1 MADCCFHYDP
11 IGKGTFLMFD
21 QIHEECGVF
30 GIYSPESSSSVVGDT
45 YMALYALQHRGQQSC
60 GIAVNDDGVIRSYR
74 DLGLV
79 PDTFNKQV
87 LSDLGSGRMA
97 VGHVLYGATNPERA
111 DAQPLVVRHIKGS
124 MALAFNGALV
134 NAPELKEELELKGA
148 IFHSN
153 SDAEVISHVI
163 INERLH
169 TNSIEEAIEK
179 AMDKLKGAY
188 SMVVMSPQK
197 LMAVRDP
204 QGIRPLAMG
213 KMGGEIVFASE
224 SCAFDSIGAKFVRDV
239 RPGEII
245 VVDRSGVRS
254 LESHCGQKSG
264 LCVFEYV
271 YTARPDSVI
280 EGESVHM
287 ARKRAGAFL
296 AQEHPVEADI
306 VIGSPDSGLDAAL
319 GYAEESGIPYGI
331 GFIKNRYIGRTFI
344 LPTQKERE
352 RAVHIKLNV
361 LEAAVKGKRVV
372 LVDDSIVR
380 GTTSIQ
386 ITKMLRDAGA
396 TEVHLRISSPPFINP
411 CYFGTDIDSK
421 DKLIACRMSQEE
433 IRRTLDVDTLGYL
446 SIEHCA
452 QIAQTT
458 TGCEFCMGCFT
469 GKYPIDVPEEKPCDK
484 FSQKL
489 CNKK

>member
-1 MADCCFHYDP
+1 
-11 IGKGTFLMFD
+11 MFD

-30 GIYSPESSSSVVGDT
+30 GVYSPESTTSVVGDT

-60 GIAVNDDGVIRSYR
+60 GIAVNDDGIIRSYR

-79 PDTFNKQV
+79 PDTFNQRV
-87 LSDLGSGRMA
+87 LNDLGSGRMA
-97 VGHVLYGATNPERA
+97 VGHVLYGASNPERA

-134 NAPELKEELELKGA
+134 NALELKEELELKGA

-153 SDAEVISHVI
+153 SDAEIISHVI

-169 TNSIEEAIEK
+169 TKSIEEAIEK

-204 QGIRPLAMG
+204 QGIRPLALG

-271 YTARPDSVI
+271 YTARPESVI

-421 DKLIACRMSQEE
+421 DKLIACRMSMEE

-452 QIAQTT
+452 QIARTT

-489 CNKK
+489 CNK

>member
-1 MADCCFHYDP
+1 
-11 IGKGTFLMFD
+11 MFD

-30 GIYSPESSSSVVGDT
+30 GVYSPESTTSVVGDT

-60 GIAVNDDGVIRSYR
+60 GIAVNDDGIIRSYR

-79 PDTFNKQV
+79 PDTFNQRV

-97 VGHVLYGATNPERA
+97 VGHVLYGASNPERA

-134 NAPELKEELELKGA
+134 NALELKEELELKGA

-153 SDAEVISHVI
+153 SDAEIISHVI

-396 TEVHLRISSPPFINP
+396 AEVHLRISSPPFINP

-421 DKLIACRMSQEE
+421 DKLIACRMSMEE

-452 QIAQTT
+452 QIARTT

-489 CNKK
+489 CNK

>member
-1 MADCCFHYDP
+1 
-11 IGKGTFLMFD
+11 MFD

-446 SIEHCA
+446 SIEHCV

-484 FSQKL
+484 FYQKL

>member
-1 MADCCFHYDP
+1 
-11 IGKGTFLMFD
+11 MFD

-30 GIYSPESSSSVVGDT
+30 GVYSPESTTSVVGDT

-60 GIAVNDDGVIRSYR
+60 GIAVNDDGIIRSYR

-79 PDTFNKQV
+79 PDTFNQRV

-97 VGHVLYGATNPERA
+97 VGHVLYGASNPERA

-134 NAPELKEELELKGA
+134 NALELKEELELKGA

-153 SDAEVISHVI
+153 SDAEIISHVI

-344 LPTQKERE
+344 LPTQTERE

-421 DKLIACRMSQEE
+421 DKLIACRMSMEE

-452 QIAQTT
+452 QIARTT

-489 CNKK
+489 CNK

>member
-1 MADCCFHYDP
+1 
-11 IGKGTFLMFD
+11 MFD

-30 GIYSPESSSSVVGDT
+30 GVYSPESTTSVVGDT

-60 GIAVNDDGVIRSYR
+60 GIAVNDDGIIRSYR

-79 PDTFNKQV
+79 PDTFNQRV
-87 LSDLGSGRMA
+87 LSGLGSGRMA
-97 VGHVLYGATNPERA
+97 VGHVLYGASNPERA

-134 NAPELKEELELKGA
+134 NALELKEELELKGA

-153 SDAEVISHVI
+153 SDAEIISHVI

-421 DKLIACRMSQEE
+421 DKLIACRMSMEE

-452 QIAQTT
+452 QIARTT

-469 GKYPIDVPEEKPCDK
+469 G
-484 FSQKL
+484 
-489 CNKK
+489 

>member
-1 MADCCFHYDP
+1 
-11 IGKGTFLMFD
+11 
-21 QIHEECGVF
+21 
-30 GIYSPESSSSVVGDT
+30 
-45 YMALYALQHRGQQSC
+45 MALYALQHRGQQSC
-60 GIAVNDDGVIRSYR
+60 GIAVNDDGIIRSYR

-79 PDTFNKQV
+79 PDTFNQRV
-87 LSDLGSGRMA
+87 LNDLGSGRMA
-97 VGHVLYGATNPERA
+97 VGHVLYGASNPERA

-134 NAPELKEELELKGA
+134 NALELKEELELKGA

-153 SDAEVISHVI
+153 SDAEIISHVI

-421 DKLIACRMSQEE
+421 DKLIACRMSMEE

-452 QIAQTT
+452 QIARTT

-489 CNKK
+489 CNK

>member
-1 MADCCFHYDP
+1 
-11 IGKGTFLMFD
+11 MFD

-30 GIYSPESSSSVVGDT
+30 GVYSPESTTSVVGDT

-60 GIAVNDDGVIRSYR
+60 GIAVNDDGIIRSYR

-79 PDTFNKQV
+79 PDTFNQRV

-97 VGHVLYGATNPERA
+97 VGHVLYGASNPERA

-134 NAPELKEELELKGA
+134 NALELKEELELKGA

-153 SDAEVISHVI
+153 SDAEIISHVI

-421 DKLIACRMSQEE
+421 DKLIACRMSLEE

-452 QIAQTT
+452 QIARTT

-489 CNKK
+489 CNK

>member
-1 MADCCFHYDP
+1 
-11 IGKGTFLMFD
+11 MFD

-30 GIYSPESSSSVVGDT
+30 GVYSPESTTSVVGDT

-60 GIAVNDDGVIRSYR
+60 GIAVNDDGIIRSYR

-79 PDTFNKQV
+79 PDTFNQRV

-97 VGHVLYGATNPERA
+97 VGHVLYGASNPERA
-111 DAQPLVVRHIKGS
+111 NAQPLVVRHIKGS

-134 NAPELKEELELKGA
+134 NALELKEELELKGA

-153 SDAEVISHVI
+153 SDAEIISHVI

-421 DKLIACRMSQEE
+421 DKLIACRMSMEE

-452 QIAQTT
+452 QIARTT

-489 CNKK
+489 CNK

>member
-1 MADCCFHYDP
+1 
-11 IGKGTFLMFD
+11 MFD

-30 GIYSPESSSSVVGDT
+30 GVYSPESTTSVVGDT

-60 GIAVNDDGVIRSYR
+60 GIAVNDDGIIRSYR

-79 PDTFNKQV
+79 PDTFNQRV

-97 VGHVLYGATNPERA
+97 VGHVLYGASNPERA

-134 NAPELKEELELKGA
+134 NALELKEELELKGA

-153 SDAEVISHVI
+153 SDAEIISHVI

-421 DKLIACRMSQEE
+421 DKLIACRMSMEE

-452 QIAQTT
+452 QIARTT

-489 CNKK
+489 CNK

>member
-1 MADCCFHYDP
+1 
-11 IGKGTFLMFD
+11 MFD

-30 GIYSPESSSSVVGDT
+30 GVYSPESTTSVVGDT

-60 GIAVNDDGVIRSYR
+60 GIAVNDDGIIRSYR

-79 PDTFNKQV
+79 PDTFNQRV

-97 VGHVLYGATNPERA
+97 VGHVLYGASNPERA

-134 NAPELKEELELKGA
+134 NALELKEELELKGA
-148 IFHSN
+148 IFHFN
-153 SDAEVISHVI
+153 SDAEIISHVI

-421 DKLIACRMSQEE
+421 DKLIACRMSMEE

-452 QIAQTT
+452 QIARTT

-489 CNKK
+489 CNK

>member
-1 MADCCFHYDP
+1 
-11 IGKGTFLMFD
+11 MFD

-30 GIYSPESSSSVVGDT
+30 GVYSPESTTSVVGDT

-60 GIAVNDDGVIRSYR
+60 GIAVNDDGIIRSYR

-79 PDTFNKQV
+79 PDTFNQRV

-97 VGHVLYGATNPERA
+97 VGHVLYGASNPERA

-134 NAPELKEELELKGA
+134 NALELKEELELKGA

-153 SDAEVISHVI
+153 SDAEIISHVI

-421 DKLIACRMSQEE
+421 DKLIACRMSMEE
-433 IRRTLDVDTLGYL
+433 IRRTLDVDH
-446 SIEHCA
+446 S
-452 QIAQTT
+452 
-458 TGCEFCMGCFT
+458 
-469 GKYPIDVPEEKPCDK
+469 DVKCRDDMTVDRV
-484 FSQKL
+484 FS
-489 CNKK
+489 

>member
-1 MADCCFHYDP
+1 
-11 IGKGTFLMFD
+11 MFD

>member
-1 MADCCFHYDP
+1 
-11 IGKGTFLMFD
+11 MFD

-30 GIYSPESSSSVVGDT
+30 GVYSPESTTSVVGDT

-60 GIAVNDDGVIRSYR
+60 GIAVNDDGIIRSYR

-79 PDTFNKQV
+79 PDTFNQRV

-97 VGHVLYGATNPERA
+97 VGHVLYGASNPERA

-134 NAPELKEELELKGA
+134 NALELKEELELKGA

-153 SDAEVISHVI
+153 SDAEIISHVI

-396 TEVHLRISSPPFINP
+396 TDVHLRISSPPFINP

-421 DKLIACRMSQEE
+421 DKLIACRMSMEE

-452 QIAQTT
+452 QIARTT

-489 CNKK
+489 CNK

>member
-1 MADCCFHYDP
+1 
-11 IGKGTFLMFD
+11 MFD

-30 GIYSPESSSSVVGDT
+30 GVYSPESTTSVVGDT

-60 GIAVNDDGVIRSYR
+60 GIAVNDDGIIRSYR

-79 PDTFNKQV
+79 PDTFNQRV

-97 VGHVLYGATNPERA
+97 VGHVLYGASNPERA
-111 DAQPLVVRHIKGS
+111 DAQPLLVRHIKGS

-134 NAPELKEELELKGA
+134 NALELKEELELKGA

-153 SDAEVISHVI
+153 SDAEIISHVI

-421 DKLIACRMSQEE
+421 DKLIACRMSMEE

-452 QIAQTT
+452 QIARTT

-489 CNKK
+489 CNK

>member
-1 MADCCFHYDP
+1 MNW
-11 IGKGTFLMFD
+11 KGDFLMFD

-30 GIYSPESSSSVVGDT
+30 GVYSPESTTSVVGDT

-60 GIAVNDDGVIRSYR
+60 GIAVNDDGIIRSYR

-79 PDTFNKQV
+79 PDTFNQRV

-97 VGHVLYGATNPERA
+97 VGHVLYGASNPERA

-134 NAPELKEELELKGA
+134 NALELKEELELKGA

-153 SDAEVISHVI
+153 SDAEIISHVI

-421 DKLIACRMSQEE
+421 DKLIACRMSLEE

-452 QIAQTT
+452 QIARTT
-458 TGCEFCMGCFT
+458 A
-469 GKYPIDVPEEKPCDK
+469 P
-484 FSQKL
+484 SA
-489 CNKK
+489 

>member
-1 MADCCFHYDP
+1 
-11 IGKGTFLMFD
+11 MFD

-30 GIYSPESSSSVVGDT
+30 GVYSPESTTSVVGDT

-60 GIAVNDDGVIRSYR
+60 GIAVNDDGIIRSYR

-79 PDTFNKQV
+79 PDTFNQRV

-97 VGHVLYGATNPERA
+97 VGHVLYGASNPERA

-134 NAPELKEELELKGA
+134 NALELKEELELKGA

-153 SDAEVISHVI
+153 SDAEIISHVI

-344 LPTQKERE
+344 LPTQKEIE

-361 LEAAVKGKRVV
+361 CEAAVKGKRVV

-421 DKLIACRMSQEE
+421 DKLIACRMSMEE

-452 QIAQTT
+452 QIARTT

-489 CNKK
+489 CNK

>member
-1 MADCCFHYDP
+1 
-11 IGKGTFLMFD
+11 MFD

-30 GIYSPESSSSVVGDT
+30 GVYSPETTTSVVGDT

-79 PDTFNKQV
+79 PDTFNQRV
-87 LSDLGSGRMA
+87 LNDLGSGRMA
-97 VGHVLYGATNPERA
+97 VGHVLYGASNPERA

-134 NAPELKEELELKGA
+134 NALELKEELELNGA

-153 SDAEVISHVI
+153 SDAEIISHVI

-169 TNSIEEAIEK
+169 TSSIEEAIEK

-224 SCAFDSIGAKFVRDV
+224 SCAFDSIGAQFVRDV

-296 AQEHPVEADI
+296 AKEHPVEADI

-361 LEAAVKGKRVV
+361 LKAAVAGKRVV

-421 DKLIACRMSQEE
+421 DKLIACRMSMEE

-458 TGCEFCMGCFT
+458 TGCQFCMGCFT
-469 GKYPIDVPEEKPCDK
+469 GEYPIDVPQEKPCDK

-489 CNKK
+489 CNK

>member
-1 MADCCFHYDP
+1 
-11 IGKGTFLMFD
+11 MFD

-30 GIYSPESSSSVVGDT
+30 GVYSPESTTSVVGDT

-60 GIAVNDDGVIRSYR
+60 GIAVNDDGIIRSYR

-79 PDTFNKQV
+79 PDTFNQRV

-97 VGHVLYGATNPERA
+97 VGHVLYGASNPERA

-134 NAPELKEELELKGA
+134 NALELKEELELKGA

-153 SDAEVISHVI
+153 SDAEIISHVI

-386 ITKMLRDAGA
+386 ITQMLRDAGA

-421 DKLIACRMSQEE
+421 DKLIACRMSMEE

-452 QIAQTT
+452 QIARTT

-489 CNKK
+489 CNK

>member
-1 MADCCFHYDP
+1 
-11 IGKGTFLMFD
+11 MFD

-30 GIYSPESSSSVVGDT
+30 GVYSPESTTSVVGDT

-60 GIAVNDDGVIRSYR
+60 GIAVNDDGIIRSYR

-79 PDTFNKQV
+79 PDTFNQRV

-97 VGHVLYGATNPERA
+97 VGHVLYGASNPERA

-134 NAPELKEELELKGA
+134 NALELKEELELKGA

-153 SDAEVISHVI
+153 SDAEIISHVI

-169 TNSIEEAIEK
+169 TNSIEKAIEK

-421 DKLIACRMSQEE
+421 DKLIACRMSMEE

-452 QIAQTT
+452 QIARTT

-489 CNKK
+489 CNK

>member
-1 MADCCFHYDP
+1 
-11 IGKGTFLMFD
+11 MFD

-30 GIYSPESSSSVVGDT
+30 GVYSPESTTSVVGDT

-60 GIAVNDDGVIRSYR
+60 GIAVNDDGIIRSYR

-79 PDTFNKQV
+79 PDTFNQRV

-97 VGHVLYGATNPERA
+97 VGHVLYGASNPERA

-134 NAPELKEELELKGA
+134 NALELKEELELKGA

-153 SDAEVISHVI
+153 SDAEIISHVI

-224 SCAFDSIGAKFVRDV
+224 SCAFDGIGAKFVRDV

-421 DKLIACRMSQEE
+421 DKLIACRMSLEE

-452 QIAQTT
+452 QIARTT

-489 CNKK
+489 CNK

>member
-1 MADCCFHYDP
+1 
-11 IGKGTFLMFD
+11 MFD

-30 GIYSPESSSSVVGDT
+30 GVYSPESTTSVVGDT

-60 GIAVNDDGVIRSYR
+60 GIAVNDDGIIRSYR

-79 PDTFNKQV
+79 PHTFNQRV

-97 VGHVLYGATNPERA
+97 VGHVLYGASNPERA

-134 NAPELKEELELKGA
+134 NALELKEELELKGA

-153 SDAEVISHVI
+153 SDAEIISHVI

-421 DKLIACRMSQEE
+421 DKLIACRMSMEE

-452 QIAQTT
+452 QIARTT

-489 CNKK
+489 CNK

>member
-1 MADCCFHYDP
+1 
-11 IGKGTFLMFD
+11 MFD

-30 GIYSPESSSSVVGDT
+30 GVYSPESTTSVVGDT

-60 GIAVNDDGVIRSYR
+60 GIAVNDDGIIRSYR

-79 PDTFNKQV
+79 PDTFNQRV

-97 VGHVLYGATNPERA
+97 VGHVLYGASNPERA

-134 NAPELKEELELKGA
+134 NALELKEELELKGA

-153 SDAEVISHVI
+153 SDAEIISHVI

-396 TEVHLRISSPPFINP
+396 TEVHLRISSPQFINP

-421 DKLIACRMSQEE
+421 DKLIACRMSMEE

-452 QIAQTT
+452 QIARTT

-489 CNKK
+489 CNK

>member
-1 MADCCFHYDP
+1 
-11 IGKGTFLMFD
+11 MFD

-30 GIYSPESSSSVVGDT
+30 GVYSPESTTSVVGDT

-60 GIAVNDDGVIRSYR
+60 GIAVNDDGIIRSYR

-79 PDTFNKQV
+79 PDTFNQRV

-97 VGHVLYGATNPERA
+97 VGHVLYGASNPERA

-134 NAPELKEELELKGA
+134 NALELKEELELKGA

-153 SDAEVISHVI
+153 SDAEIISHVI

-239 RPGEII
+239 LPGEII

-421 DKLIACRMSQEE
+421 DKLIACRMSMEE

-452 QIAQTT
+452 QIARTT

-489 CNKK
+489 CNK

>member
-1 MADCCFHYDP
+1 
-11 IGKGTFLMFD
+11 MFD

-30 GIYSPESSSSVVGDT
+30 GVYSPESTTSVVGDT

-60 GIAVNDDGVIRSYR
+60 GIAVNDDGIIRSYR

-79 PDTFNKQV
+79 PDTFNQRV

-97 VGHVLYGATNPERA
+97 VGHVLYGASNPERA
-111 DAQPLVVRHIKGS
+111 DAQPLVVCHIKGS

-134 NAPELKEELELKGA
+134 NALELKEELELKGA

-153 SDAEVISHVI
+153 SDAEIISHVI

-421 DKLIACRMSQEE
+421 DKLIACRMSMEE

-452 QIAQTT
+452 QIARTT

-489 CNKK
+489 CNK

>member
-1 MADCCFHYDP
+1 
-11 IGKGTFLMFD
+11 MFD

-30 GIYSPESSSSVVGDT
+30 GVYSPESTTSVVGDT

-60 GIAVNDDGVIRSYR
+60 GITVNDDGIIRSYR

-79 PDTFNKQV
+79 PDTFNQRV

-97 VGHVLYGATNPERA
+97 VGHVLYGASNPERA

-134 NAPELKEELELKGA
+134 NALELKEELELKGA

-153 SDAEVISHVI
+153 SDAEIISHVI

-421 DKLIACRMSQEE
+421 DKLIACRMSMEE

-452 QIAQTT
+452 QIARTT

-489 CNKK
+489 CNK

>member
-1 MADCCFHYDP
+1 
-11 IGKGTFLMFD
+11 MFD

-30 GIYSPESSSSVVGDT
+30 GVYSPESTTSVVGDT
-45 YMALYALQHRGQQSC
+45 YMFHFMLFSTEGQQSC
-60 GIAVNDDGVIRSYR
+60 GIAVNDDGIIRSYR

-79 PDTFNKQV
+79 PDTFNQRV
-87 LSDLGSGRMA
+87 LNDLGSGRMA
-97 VGHVLYGATNPERA
+97 VGHVLYGASNPERA

-134 NAPELKEELELKGA
+134 NALELKEELELKGA

-153 SDAEVISHVI
+153 SDAEIISHVI

-421 DKLIACRMSQEE
+421 DKLIACRMSMEE

-452 QIAQTT
+452 QIARTT

-489 CNKK
+489 CNK

>member
-1 MADCCFHYDP
+1 
-11 IGKGTFLMFD
+11 MFD

-30 GIYSPESSSSVVGDT
+30 GVYSPESTTSVVGDT

-60 GIAVNDDGVIRSYR
+60 GIAVNDDGIIRSYR

-79 PDTFNKQV
+79 PDTFNQRV

-97 VGHVLYGATNPERA
+97 VGHVLYGASNPERA

-134 NAPELKEELELKGA
+134 NALELKEELELKGA

-153 SDAEVISHVI
+153 SDAEIISHVI

-245 VVDRSGVRS
+245 VVDRNGVRS

-421 DKLIACRMSQEE
+421 DKLIACRMSMEE

-452 QIAQTT
+452 QIARTT

-489 CNKK
+489 CNK

>member
-1 MADCCFHYDP
+1 
-11 IGKGTFLMFD
+11 MFD

-30 GIYSPESSSSVVGDT
+30 GVYSPESTTSVVGDT

-60 GIAVNDDGVIRSYR
+60 GIAVNDDGIIRSYR

-79 PDTFNKQV
+79 PDTFNQRV

-97 VGHVLYGATNPERA
+97 VGHVLYGASNPERA

-134 NAPELKEELELKGA
+134 NALELKEELELKGA

-153 SDAEVISHVI
+153 SDAEIISHVI

-280 EGESVHM
+280 EGESVHI

-421 DKLIACRMSQEE
+421 DKLIACRMSMEE

-452 QIAQTT
+452 QIARTT

-489 CNKK
+489 CNK

>member
-1 MADCCFHYDP
+1 
-11 IGKGTFLMFD
+11 MFD

-30 GIYSPESSSSVVGDT
+30 GVYSPESTTSVVGDT

-60 GIAVNDDGVIRSYR
+60 GIAVNDDGIIRSYR

-79 PDTFNKQV
+79 PDTFNQRV

-97 VGHVLYGATNPERA
+97 VGHVLYGASNPERA

-134 NAPELKEELELKGA
+134 NALELKEELELKGA

-153 SDAEVISHVI
+153 SDAEIISHVI

-271 YTARPDSVI
+271 YIARPDSVI

-421 DKLIACRMSQEE
+421 DKLIACRMSMEE

-452 QIAQTT
+452 QIARTT

-489 CNKK
+489 CNK

>member
-1 MADCCFHYDP
+1 
-11 IGKGTFLMFD
+11 MFD

-30 GIYSPESSSSVVGDT
+30 GVYSPESTTSVVGDT

-60 GIAVNDDGVIRSYR
+60 GIAVNDDGIIRSYR

-79 PDTFNKQV
+79 PDTFNQRV

-97 VGHVLYGATNPERA
+97 VGHVLYGASNPERA

-134 NAPELKEELELKGA
+134 NALELKEELELKGA

-153 SDAEVISHVI
+153 SDAEIISHVI

-421 DKLIACRMSQEE
+421 DKLIACRMSMEE

-452 QIAQTT
+452 QIGRTT

-489 CNKK
+489 CNK

>member
-1 MADCCFHYDP
+1 
-11 IGKGTFLMFD
+11 MFD

-30 GIYSPESSSSVVGDT
+30 GVYSPESTTSVVGDT

-60 GIAVNDDGVIRSYR
+60 GIAVNDDGIIRSYR

-79 PDTFNKQV
+79 PDTFNQRV

-97 VGHVLYGATNPERA
+97 VGHVLYGASNPERA

-134 NAPELKEELELKGA
+134 NALELKEELELKGA

-153 SDAEVISHVI
+153 SDAEIISHVI

-188 SMVVMSPQK
+188 SMVVMSQQK

-421 DKLIACRMSQEE
+421 DKLIACRMSMEE

-452 QIAQTT
+452 QIARTT

-489 CNKK
+489 CNK

>member
-1 MADCCFHYDP
+1 
-11 IGKGTFLMFD
+11 MFD

-30 GIYSPESSSSVVGDT
+30 GVYSPESTTSVVGDT

-60 GIAVNDDGVIRSYR
+60 GIAVNDDGIIRSYR

-79 PDTFNKQV
+79 PDTFNQRV

-97 VGHVLYGATNPERA
+97 VGHVLYGASNPERA

-134 NAPELKEELELKGA
+134 NALELKEELELKGA

-153 SDAEVISHVI
+153 SDAEIISHVI

-224 SCAFDSIGAKFVRDV
+224 SCAFNSIGAKFVRDV

-421 DKLIACRMSQEE
+421 DKLIACRMSMEE

-452 QIAQTT
+452 QIARTT

-489 CNKK
+489 CNK